1 MILHCQITAVND
13 LIDEKTKKPTTP
25 GWCATCP
32 RCGHS
37 ETVAVTEGTRTRVWA
52 MCLELL
58 RENCPGGE
66 TNKYVRRVIPAGVKL
81 WFHHPGTDR
90 LYPLEVTGR
99 TVHALSGPVAYG
111 VAVYVVPDSNSSAGG
126 AAEFAEQLRAWGYA
140 GATTRPAGFTLP
152 QPQDAACRG
161 NQTEAK

>member
-1 MILHCQITAVND
+1 MILHCQLARVND
-13 LIDEKTKKPTTP
+13 LADEKAKRPTAP

-32 RCGHS
+32 RCGHA
-37 ETVAVTEGTRTRVWA
+37 EKVAVTEGTKTRVQA

-66 TNKYVRRVIPAGVKL
+66 VNRYVRRVVPAGVKL
-81 WFHHPGTDR
+81 WLHHSGVDR

-99 TVHALSGPVAYG
+99 TVHALSGPVAAG
-111 VAVYVVPDSNSSAGG
+111 ATVYAVPDSENSAGD
-126 AAEFAEQLRAWGYA
+126 AADFAARLREWGYS

-152 QPQDAACRG
+152 QP
-161 NQTEAK
+161 TEAK